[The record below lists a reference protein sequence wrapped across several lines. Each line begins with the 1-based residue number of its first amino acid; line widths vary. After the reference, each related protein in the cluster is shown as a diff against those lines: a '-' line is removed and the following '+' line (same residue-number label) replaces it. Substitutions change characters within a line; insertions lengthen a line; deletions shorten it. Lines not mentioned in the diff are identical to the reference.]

1 MNLKCIFKIIDA
13 DEWKKVK
20 QSGTYSGSSKDIADG
35 YIHFSGEDQVKGTL
49 EKYYSNQKNLVL
61 LKVETLKLDHLI
73 WEQASDGNMFPHLYS
88 DLDLSNVVD
97 EFEIN
102 LTEDGVHKLPCLLY
116 TSPSPRDWTISRMP
130 SSA

>member
-1 MNLKCIFKIIDA
+1 M
-13 DEWKKVK
+13 
-20 QSGTYSGSSKDIADG
+20 GSSKDIQDG

-49 EKYYSNQKNLVL
+49 EKYYSKQENLVL

-88 DLDLSNVVD
+88 SLDLSNIVD

-102 LTEDGVHKLPCLLY
+102 LSDKGTHELP
-116 TSPSPRDWTISRMP
+116 DNFN
-130 SSA
+130 